1 MRFKKKRRRHFY
13 LRYDFR
19 LPDPYCFQNKMNADF
34 RFFLAINRKGKGKKN
49 AQMKIIKLTLSG
61 WYSTSFDIVRKMKE
75 KRIVRQRREVMSLA
89 MAGS

>member
-1 MRFKKKRRRHFY
+1 
-13 LRYDFR
+13 
-19 LPDPYCFQNKMNADF
+19 MNADF
-34 RFFLAINRKGKGKKN
+34 RFFLAINRKGKGEKN